1 MVCEPARGC
10 PLVVLQA
17 VRVEDRDL
25 YSFEGPVDR
34 TAGQVQLLGDLFH
47 RAPAGAGGEDSLRVL
62 VDVRD
67 VGHAQDGFSFC
78 WCDLL
83 NWHPRCPRVARPGV
97 MPLRQCRAMERLVSM
112 RIV

>member
-1 MVCEPARGC
+1 
-10 PLVVLQA
+10 
-17 VRVEDRDL
+17 
-25 YSFEGPVDR
+25 
-34 TAGQVQLLGDLFH
+34 
-47 RAPAGAGGEDSLRVL
+47 
-62 VDVRD
+62 VRD

-97 MPLRQCRAMERLVSM
+97 MPLRQCRAVGRTLSM